1 MRGSDAEF
9 SAVEHVD
16 EKSWEAFGR
25 YKAGLLTIL
34 PIILVALCLFSL
46 DSLPASP
53 QKQDCLTPDSTLR
66 VTTTVVNVYAIVRD
80 HKGRIVSDLSNDDFE
95 LREESELQP
104 IRYFSRET
112 STPLS
117 LGMVI
122 DTSRSQE
129 GVLAAEKEEAKEF
142 VREVLSSKDQAFLS
156 RFDLDVELLQ
166 DFTSDF
172 ASFSRAIDNLEI
184 NYAERPLLTDPS
196 SGASAGGSH
205 LYDAVFLASNELMK
219 SQVGRK
225 VLVLVTDGEDQG
237 SKVSASSALA
247 AAEKADVII
256 YCVAV
261 SDPEFYEL
269 RGMPFKGDSALRRIS
284 ERTGGRLIR
293 VNGRQNTAAAF
304 GEIAKELRTEYF
316 LGYSPTN
323 LRHDGSFRKV
333 RVRVTHGN
341 YRVQTRHGYYSPKE

>member
-1 MRGSDAEF
+1 M
-9 SAVEHVD
+9 EHVD

-205 LYDAVFLASNELMK
+205 LYDAVFLA
-219 SQVGRK
+219 
-225 VLVLVTDGEDQG
+225 
-237 SKVSASSALA
+237 
-247 AAEKADVII
+247 
-256 YCVAV
+256 
-261 SDPEFYEL
+261 
-269 RGMPFKGDSALRRIS
+269 
-284 ERTGGRLIR
+284 
-293 VNGRQNTAAAF
+293 
-304 GEIAKELRTEYF
+304 
-316 LGYSPTN
+316 
-323 LRHDGSFRKV
+323 
-333 RVRVTHGN
+333 
-341 YRVQTRHGYYSPKE
+341 QTSV

>member
-1 MRGSDAEF
+1 
-9 SAVEHVD
+9 VKHVD
-16 EKSWEAFGR
+16 EKRWEGFGR
-25 YKAGLLTIL
+25 YGAGLV
-34 PIILVALCLFSL
+34 IILSIVLGAFCFFSL

-53 QKQDCLTPDSTLR
+53 QKEDSLTPDSTLR

-80 HKGRIVSDLSNDDFE
+80 HHGRIVSDLSKDDFE
-95 LREESELQP
+95 LREESEPQP

-129 GVLAAEKEEAKEF
+129 GVLATEKKEAKEF
-142 VREVLSSKDQAFLS
+142 VREVLSSKDQAFLA

-166 DFTSDF
+166 DFTGEF
-172 ASFSRAIDNLEI
+172 ASFARAIDSLEI
-184 NYAERPLLTDPS
+184 NYAERPLLADPF

-205 LYDAVFLASNELMK
+205 LYDAVFLASNELIK
-219 SQVGRK
+219 TQAGRK

-237 SKVSASSALA
+237 SKVSPASALA

-256 YCVAV
+256 YCVAA
-261 SDPEFYEL
+261 SDAGFYEL
-269 RGMPFKGDSALRRIS
+269 RGMRFKGDAALKRIS

-304 GEIAKELRTEYF
+304 AEIAKELRTEYF

>member
-1 MRGSDAEF
+1 
-9 SAVEHVD
+9 VEHVD
-16 EKSWEAFGR
+16 EKNWEAFDR
-25 YKAGLLTIL
+25 YRAGLLTIR
-34 PIILVALCLFSL
+34 PIVLVALCLVSL

-53 QKQDCLTPDSTLR
+53 QKQDSLTPESTLR

-80 HKGRIVSDLSNDDFE
+80 HKGGMVSDLGKDDFE
-95 LREESELQP
+95 LREESEPQP
-104 IRYFSRET
+104 IRYFSRE
-112 STPLS
+112 SNTPLS

-129 GVLAAEKEEAKEF
+129 GVLATEQKEAKEF
-142 VREVLSSKDQAFLS
+142 VREVLSSKDQAFLA

-172 ASFSRAIDNLEI
+172 ASFARAIDNLEI
-184 NYAERPLLTDPS
+184 NYAERPFLADPS

-219 SQVGRK
+219 RQVGRK

-237 SKVSASSALA
+237 SKVSPSSALA

-256 YCVAV
+256 YCVAA

-269 RGMPFKGDSALRRIS
+269 RGMRFKGDSALRRIS

-304 GEIAKELRTEYF
+304 SEIAKELRTEYF

-333 RVRVTHGN
+333 RVRITHGN

>member
-1 MRGSDAEF
+1 M
-9 SAVEHVD
+9 EHVD
-16 EKSWEAFGR
+16 EKSREALGR
-25 YKAGLLTIL
+25 YSAGLITIR
-34 PIILVALCLFSL
+34 PIVLAALCLFGL
-46 DSLPASP
+46 DALPASP
-53 QKQDCLTPDSTLR
+53 QKQDPLTPESTLR

-80 HKGRIVSDLSNDDFE
+80 HQGRIVSDLSKDDFE
-95 LREESELQP
+95 LREESEPQP

-129 GVLAAEKEEAKEF
+129 GVLAAEKKEAKEF
-142 VREVLSSKDQAFLS
+142 VRKVLSPKDQAFLT

-172 ASFSRAIDNLEI
+172 ASFARAIDSLEI
-184 NYAERPLLTDPS
+184 NYAERPLLVDPS

-205 LYDAVFLASNELMK
+205 LYDAVLLASNELMK
-219 SQVGRK
+219 SQAGRK

-237 SKVSASSALA
+237 SRVSSSSALA
-247 AAEKADVII
+247 AAERADVII
-256 YCVAV
+256 YCVAA

-269 RGMPFKGDSALRRIS
+269 RGMRFKGDSALRRIS
-284 ERTGGRLIR
+284 ERTGGRLIS

-341 YRVQTRHGYYSPKE
+341 YRVQTRLGYYSPKE